1 MTRDEALSVVAALMA
16 SWPSA
21 YSWSDETVELWLRD
35 LADRDPRI
43 ALAAVDRCR
52 RTLDYP
58 PVWRQYAEAYDRE
71 WDRARPKTWSTT
83 LELPPVPRTPPAQV
97 QRRIA
102 AMRAAVHR
110 HDGADHDHHNGA
122 EHCPICGKHEI
133 DANGVHDSKHCLRCK
148 QLAEKAHAAGV
159 ATPQP

>member
-58 PVWRQYAEAYDRE
+58 PVWRQYAEA
-71 WDRARPKTWSTT
+71 
-83 LELPPVPRTPPAQV
+83 
-97 QRRIA
+97 
-102 AMRAAVHR
+102 
-110 HDGADHDHHNGA
+110 
-122 EHCPICGKHEI
+122 
-133 DANGVHDSKHCLRCK
+133 
-148 QLAEKAHAAGV
+148 
-159 ATPQP
+159 